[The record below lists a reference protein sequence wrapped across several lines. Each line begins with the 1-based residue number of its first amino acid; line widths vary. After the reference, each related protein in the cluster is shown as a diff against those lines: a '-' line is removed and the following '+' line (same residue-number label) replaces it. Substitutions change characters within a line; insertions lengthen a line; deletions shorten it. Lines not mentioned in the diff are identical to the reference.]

1 MTSSLRAASA
11 LLVALALAGCSALP
25 DLRPDFLAALGAA
38 TAEQPLKL
46 APGEWAQARSD
57 VEVDPDIRFGALPNG
72 MRYAI
77 RRQTIPEGQ
86 AALRLRFDAGSL
98 MEADDQQGLAH
109 FLEHMAFN
117 GSEAVPEGEM
127 IKILERLGLAFGAD
141 TNAST
146 GFDETVYKLDL
157 PRTDAETIDTS
168 LMLMR
173 ETARNLLIAQDAV
186 DRERGIVL
194 SEERTR
200 DTPAYRTY
208 KARLAFLLKD
218 QRVNARYPIGT
229 TEVLQQAPAQRI
241 RDFYEA
247 YYRPERTMLVAT
259 GDFDVDQ
266 METKIREAFAD
277 WTPVAADGGDPD
289 LGAVQPR
296 GLEALVHV
304 EPGVQESLQ
313 VAWVRPPDRRPD
325 TEAHRKADLIERLGF
340 SVLNRRL
347 SSLSRAPEPP
357 FLGAAAF
364 VNDEYDSAE
373 TTSLIANAQQ
383 GRWRDALTAIE
394 QEQRRVVR
402 YGVRQDE
409 LDREV
414 AEWRARLKAEVA
426 GAATRRP
433 SALAQEILG
442 AAAEDQVVT
451 SPAQD
456 LALFEETVEGLSAQE
471 VSMALKA
478 AFRGEGPLIFL
489 ATPTPVDGGA
499 EAVKGAFEASR
510 KTEVAEPAAL
520 TALEW
525 PYASFGAPGK
535 VVETREIADLDTV
548 FVRFENGVRLTVKPT
563 RFQDDEILVRVNVG
577 DGQQSLPDDAPSL
590 AWAAQA
596 FTEGGLGRITAED
609 MERVLAS
616 NVYGARLRVTDESF
630 VLSGS
635 TRPEDL
641 GVQMQVLAAY
651 LADPAWRPEAFSRI
665 QAAGATI
672 HEQYESTAGGVLSRD
687 LAGLLHSGDP
697 RFEFPSKTQIA
708 EAELAALEGQ
718 IAGPLQSAPLE
729 VVIVGDTTVE
739 KATEAVARTFG
750 ALPPRPAPAE
760 AALAQGVR
768 FPPPNETPVI
778 RTHTGRA
785 DQAIGFVAWPT
796 TDFFAD
802 PQAAREAAVLGEVLR
817 LRLLDELRESQGAT
831 YSPSVGY
838 NHSYAWAGW
847 GYMSASVEIPPAG
860 LPAFFQDVET
870 IAGDLRA
877 SPVTKDELE
886 RAKQPRIERI
896 ERARVGNEYWLSELS
911 GGQADP
917 RRLEAIRAAVPGP
930 ERVTSQDVQRAA
942 RRILDPAR
950 AWKME
955 VVPEA
960 AAP

>member
-1 MTSSLRAASA
+1 MIFPSRAAPA
-11 LLVALALAGCSALP
+11 LLAALALAACSALP
-25 DLRPDFLAALGAA
+25 DLRPDFAAAPAA
-38 TAEQPLKL
+38 ERPLDL

-57 VEVDPDIRFGALPNG
+57 LAVDPDIRFGALPNG

-77 RRQTIPEGQ
+77 RRQTIPAGQ
-86 AALRLRFDAGSL
+86 AALRLRIDAGSL
-98 MEADDQQGLAH
+98 MEEDDQQGLAH

-146 GFDETVYKLDL
+146 GFDETIYKLDL
-157 PRTDAETIDTS
+157 PRTDDETLDTS

-200 DTPAYRTY
+200 DTPSYRTY
-208 KARLAFLLKD
+208 KARLAFILKG

-229 TEVLQQAPAQRI
+229 TQVLQEAPAQRI

-247 YYRPERTMLVAT
+247 YYRPQRTVLVAA
-259 GDFDVDQ
+259 GDFDVDA
-266 METKIREAFAD
+266 MEAKIREAFGD
-277 WTPVAADGGDPD
+277 WSPTAPDGGSPD
-289 LGAVQPR
+289 LGEVQPR
-296 GLEALVHV
+296 GLDAEVHV

-313 VAWVRPPDRRPD
+313 VAWVRGPDARPD
-325 TEAHRKADLIERLGF
+325 TRATRKADLVERLAF
-340 SVLNRRL
+340 AVLNRRL
-347 SSLSRAPEPP
+347 SSLARAPDPP
-357 FLGAAAF
+357 FLGAVAF
-364 VNDEYDSAE
+364 VNDEFDSAE
-373 TTSLIANAQQ
+373 TTSLIANAQR
-383 GRWRDALTAIE
+383 GRWREALAAVE
-394 QEQRRVVR
+394 QEQRRAVR
-402 YGVRQDE
+402 FGVRQDE

-414 AEWRARLKAEVA
+414 AELRARLKADVA

-442 AAAEDQVVT
+442 AAADDMVVT
-451 SPAQD
+451 NPAQD
-456 LALFEETVEGLSAQE
+456 LALFEETVEGLTAERVSA
-471 VSMALKA
+471 ALKA
-478 AFRGEGPLIFL
+478 AFQGEGPLIFL
-489 ATPTPVDGGA
+489 ATPTPVEGG
-499 EAVKGAFEASR
+499 EATVRAAFEESR
-510 KTEVAEPAAL
+510 KAEVDAPAAL
-520 TALEW
+520 SDLQW
-525 PYASFGAPGK
+525 PYASFGPAGK
-535 VVETREIADLDTV
+535 VAETQEVADLDTV

-577 DGQQSLPDDAPSL
+577 EGQQSLPSDAPSL

-596 FTEGGLGRITAED
+596 FTEGGLGKITAED
-609 MERVLAS
+609 VERVLAS
-616 NVYGARLRVTDESF
+616 NVYGARLRVTDEAF

-641 GVQMQVLAAY
+641 DVQMEVLAAY
-651 LADPAWRPEAFSRI
+651 LADPAWRQEAFARI

-672 HEQYESTAGGVLSRD
+672 HEQYESTASGVLSRD
-687 LAGLLHSGDP
+687 IAGLLHSGDP
-697 RFEFPSKTQIA
+697 RFLFPSKSQIA
-708 EAELAALEGQ
+708 EAELPALQ
-718 IAGPLQSAPLE
+718 AQLAGPLASGPIE

-750 ALPPRPAPAE
+750 ALPPRPAPSA
-760 AALAQGVR
+760 AALAEGVR
-768 FPPPNETPVI
+768 FPPPNAEPVI
-778 RTHTGRA
+778 RTHKGRA
-785 DQAIGFVAWPT
+785 DQAVGFVAWPT
-796 TDFFAD
+796 TDFFAA

-838 NHSYAWAGW
+838 NHSYAWEGW
-847 GYMSASVEIPPAG
+847 GYMSASVEIPPAA
-860 LPAFFQDVET
+860 LPAFFEDVAK
-870 IAGDLRA
+870 IAADLRA
-877 SPVTKDELE
+877 TPVSKDELE

-917 RRLEAIRAAVPGP
+917 RRLEAIRAAVPGT
-930 ERVTSQDVQRAA
+930 ERVTSEDVRRAA
-942 RRILDPAR
+942 RRILDPSR

-955 VVPEA
+955 VVPETS
-960 AAP
+960 P